1 MEAGPE
7 LSVAATKTFIASAS
21 ALLHLAAA
29 WSGERALAE
38 ALARLPERL
47 ERACGLDWSAALP
60 ALEHAQSLVTI
71 GRGPTLAIAREAAL
85 KLKETC
91 NVHAEA
97 FSGAEFMHG
106 PVTLVGNDFPILMF
120 TPTDAGADGMRRLA
134 GSLREK
140 GASLFAADP
149 EAGGLPSLPPDHA
162 DADAICLVQSFYGL
176 AVRLAALR
184 GIDVDQPRHLQKVT
198 RTR

>member
-1 MEAGPE
+1 
-7 LSVAATKTFIASAS
+7 
-21 ALLHLAAA
+21 
-29 WSGERALAE
+29 
-38 ALARLPERL
+38 
-47 ERACGLDWSAALP
+47 
-60 ALEHAQSLVTI
+60 
-71 GRGPTLAIAREAAL
+71 
-85 KLKETC
+85 
-91 NVHAEA
+91 
-97 FSGAEFMHG
+97 
-106 PVTLVGNDFPILMF
+106 VTLVGNDFPILMF